1 MPPATERCAAFR
13 TYFSHIVKLA
23 IVIPGFQAGERDW
36 CIPAFTNLAQELS
49 MRNETHVFAL
59 RYPHARGEYSI
70 GSVRVHA
77 LGGGRLLGRRVRGIS
92 LGKLWADTL
101 RGIAREHGRAPFDA
115 VVGIWA
121 TESGWLA
128 AQAARSLGVP
138 SLVHVAGGE
147 PVYLPSL
154 RYGYLRKGLD
164 GVLLNHTLAIADRIT
179 APSRQLL
186 NTVVIEFPPSKQ
198 NAVRWPLGVDTARFA
213 RTATQRPRTEPTRFV
228 SVGSL
233 IPVKDHT
240 WLVRSLAD
248 LRLRRPDLDA
258 RLSIAGEGPLKPYL
272 QRLVD
277 KLHLRGYVTL
287 LGEVPHDTLPELHE
301 RAHAF
306 VLGSWHEAQCMAAL
320 EAMSSGLPWIA
331 PAVGALADLAEDQA
345 RSGAPSGVLVAE
357 RSTYAMSRSME
368 TVADLPADEY
378 EKWSDN
384 AAAGVRRNYDL
395 ATQTERLERLLARLT
410 QLTPR

>member
-1 MPPATERCAAFR
+1 M
-13 TYFSHIVKLA
+13 KLA
-23 IVIPGFQAGERDW
+23 IVIPGFQASDRDW

-49 MRNETHVFAL
+49 KRNETHVFAL

-77 LGGGRLLGRRVRGIS
+77 LGGGQFLGRRVRGIS

-101 RGIAREHGRAPFDA
+101 RGVGREHGRAPFDA

-121 TESGWLA
+121 TESGWLG

-186 NTVVIEFPPSKQ
+186 NTVVNEFPLAKQ

-213 RTATQRPRTEPTRFV
+213 RNAKQRGLNLPARFV

-233 IPVKDHT
+233 IPVKNHT

-248 LRLRRPDLDA
+248 LRRRRPDLDA
-258 RLSIAGEGPLKPYL
+258 RLSVAGDGPLKPYL

-277 KLHLRGYVTL
+277 KLHLRGYVTF
-287 LGEVPHDTLPELHE
+287 LGEVPHDALPQVHE

-320 EAMSSGLPWIA
+320 EAMSAGLPWIA
-331 PAVGALADLAEDQA
+331 PAVGALADVGEDQA

-357 RSTYAMSRSME
+357 RSIYAMSRAME
-368 TVADLPADEY
+368 TVADLAAEEY
-378 EKWSDN
+378 ARWSDN
-384 AAAGVRRNYDL
+384 AAATVRRNYDL

>member
-1 MPPATERCAAFR
+1 
-13 TYFSHIVKLA
+13 VKLA
-23 IVIPGFQAGERDW
+23 LVIPGFQADDRDW

-49 MRNETHVFAL
+49 KRNQTHVFAL
-59 RYPHARGEYSI
+59 RYPHRGGEYSI

-77 LGGGRLLGRRVRGIS
+77 LGGGQILRRRVLGIS

-101 RGIAREHGRAPFDA
+101 RGIAREHGKAPFDA
-115 VVGIWA
+115 IVGIWA

-186 NTVVIEFPPSKQ
+186 NTLVTEFPFSKQ
-198 NAVRWPLGVDTARFA
+198 TAVRWPLGVDTARFA
-213 RTATQRPRTEPTRFV
+213 RTVPQRGQDPPSRFV

-233 IPVKDHT
+233 IPIKNHT

-248 LRLRRPDLDA
+248 LRHRRPDLDA
-258 RLSIAGEGPLKPYL
+258 RLSIAGDGPLKPHL
-272 QRLVD
+272 LRLVE
-277 KLHLRGYVTL
+277 KLHLAEYVTF
-287 LGEVPHDTLPELHE
+287 LGEVPHDRLPEVHGQA
-301 RAHAF
+301 RAF

-320 EAMSSGLPWIA
+320 EAMSVGLPWIA
-331 PAVGALADLAEDQA
+331 PPVGALADLGEDQIRTGQA
-345 RSGAPSGVLVAE
+345 SGVLVAE
-357 RSTYAMSRSME
+357 RSIYAMSRAME
-368 TVADLPADEY
+368 AVADLLADEY
-378 EKWSDN
+378 ARWSDN
-384 AAAGVRRNYDL
+384 AASTVRRNYDL

-410 QLTPR
+410 QLTSR

>member
-1 MPPATERCAAFR
+1 M
-13 TYFSHIVKLA
+13 KLA
-23 IVIPGFQAGERDW
+23 IVIPGFQATESDW

-49 MRNETHVFAL
+49 KRNETHVFAL
-59 RYPHARGEYSI
+59 RYPHSRREYSI

-77 LGGGRLLGRRVRGIS
+77 LGGGQLLGRRVRGIS

-186 NTVVIEFPPSKQ
+186 NTVVNEFPLAKQ

-213 RTATQRPRTEPTRFV
+213 RRVTQRAHNSPARFV

-233 IPVKDHT
+233 IPVKNHT

-248 LRLRRPDLDA
+248 LRRRRPDLGA

-277 KLHLRGYVTL
+277 KLHLRGYVIF
-287 LGEVPHDTLPELHE
+287 LGEVPHDALPQVHE
-301 RAHAF
+301 RAHTF

-331 PAVGALADLAEDQA
+331 PVVGGLADVGEDQA

-357 RSTYAMSRSME
+357 RSIYAMSRAME
-368 TVADLPADEY
+368 TVADLPAEEY
-378 EKWSDN
+378 ASWSDN
-384 AAAGVRRNYDL
+384 AAAIVRRNYDL
-395 ATQTERLERLLARLT
+395 TTQTERLERLLARLT